1 MYANELREKKKKKT
15 KTPGGMGGPQHKRPA
30 ISSSSS
36 KRYRRQTLFLSPIF
50 FFSYSLG
57 RLLLSTWE
65 IDLRNFSNRTERMLL
80 RNLCMLNHHVRRHHQ
95 PRVGEREKRIYG
107 PIMRDTCS
115 LLYVISLLVVVYRNH
130 DIISRRAS
138 YLSRTPILHKS
149 SSEEVNEWRLK
160 RVAVWMKP
168 DGSPLG
174 VIETVFTNKQQIVQM
189 TISTSTECYL
199 SNENCSLA
207 VYRGRISYTS
217 FVTSLRDKKKKKRE
231 EKIQV
236 WGVPKSLN
244 GGRST
249 PRGS

>member
-1 MYANELREKKKKKT
+1 MSYGKKKRKKRRRRAAWVGRNT
-15 KTPGGMGGPQHKRPA
+15 KGRPSHHHHQNDTGGKHFFSLQFFFLIFSWSSPSFYLRNWFEKFFEPNRENA
-30 ISSSSS
+30 VKEFVYAESSCASSSSA
-36 KRYRRQTLFLSPIF
+36 K
-50 FFSYSLG
+50 G
-57 RLLLSTWE
+57 GG
-65 IDLRNFSNRTERMLL
+65 ER
-80 RNLCMLNHHVRRHHQ
+80 
-95 PRVGEREKRIYG
+95 EREKRIYG

-189 TISTSTECYL
+189 TISASTECYL
-199 SNENCSLA
+199 TKTVA
-207 VYRGRISYTS
+207 
-217 FVTSLRDKKKKKRE
+217 
-231 EKIQV
+231 
-236 WGVPKSLN
+236 
-244 GGRST
+244 
-249 PRGS
+249 

>member
-1 MYANELREKKKKKT
+1 MCVVIISQGWGREREK
-15 KTPGGMGGPQHKRPA
+15 
-30 ISSSSS
+30 
-36 KRYRRQTLFLSPIF
+36 
-50 FFSYSLG
+50 
-57 RLLLSTWE
+57 
-65 IDLRNFSNRTERMLL
+65 
-80 RNLCMLNHHVRRHHQ
+80 
-95 PRVGEREKRIYG
+95 KRIYG

-217 FVTSLRDKKKKKRE
+217 FVTSLRDKKKKRK
-231 EKIQV
+231 EKKKSRCEVSRRV
-236 WGVPKSLN
+236 WTA
-244 GGRST
+244 GGQH
-249 PRGS
+249 RGGPNTHLFISII